1 MGYVIGYMVGRLL
14 GACLI
19 ALLITWLC
27 GLVYRAIKKKKMPKF
42 WLLFAIL
49 AVAVFIL
56 STIGAL
62 AQQ

>member
-1 MGYVIGYMVGRLL
+1 MGYVIGYMIGRLL

-27 GLVYRAIKKKKMPKF
+27 GLVYRGIKKKKMPKF